1 VLDADDGYIACG
13 EWGVDAA
20 AKGDGVK
27 WPTVFAVVSAI
38 ASCAA
43 TVSVYDAVV
52 TDGNWDARSAGALY
66 KVEFDSE
73 ADIGPLL
80 TGSTA
85 KALTGQY
92 HLPNDL
98 KQKPTFDPVM
108 RAMKFVI
115 PRNVNRANA
124 GGGQYTR
131 FPAMSTSG
139 NASYWFQFRRYGDY
153 NYFNTLYRLSNGDLQ
168 LGLKQFTAGP
178 GYTLATPFGQ
188 TSTVGKW
195 VFTNAYGY
203 RFPITYRQDSVG
215 SDTARNHYQSKYPN
229 CRYPIV
235 GTTHDSSLPPPMPP
249 NNPCFTGAPDRW
261 ETILINIAT
270 GPRVANPNYPGPNQ
284 VVREFY
290 QNTRIRWWYAL
301 PGDKSYTLV
310 DDETVNFNATMENG
324 DRTYSLISIGQFY
337 WEVYMTDGGI
347 GLREPGVDAN
357 WWVKEFIV
365 KKLPSTTAPEEA
377 IAIPTHSRSTTSSR
391 KP

>member
-1 VLDADDGYIACG
+1 M
-13 EWGVDAA
+13 
-20 AKGDGVK
+20 
-27 WPTVFAVVSAI
+27 VFAVVSAI
-38 ASCAA
+38 ASCVA
-43 TVSVYDAVV
+43 TVSAYDAVV

-66 KVEFDSE
+66 KVKFDSE

-80 TGSTA
+80 TGSNA
-85 KALTGQY
+85 SALTGQY

-139 NASYWFQFRRYGDY
+139 NASYWFQFRRRGDY
-153 NYFNTLYRLSNGDLQ
+153 NYFNTLYRLSNGNLQ
-168 LGLKQFTAGP
+168 LGLKHFTAGP
-178 GYTLATPFGQ
+178 GYTAYTPFGQ
-188 TSTVGKW
+188 TSTLGKW

-203 RFPITYRQDSVG
+203 RFPITYHQDTVG
-215 SDTARNHYQSKYPN
+215 ADTSRMQYQSAFPN
-229 CRYPIV
+229 CRYPII
-235 GTTHDSSLPPPMPP
+235 GTTHSPGLDPPMPAK
-249 NNPCFTGAPDRW
+249 NPCFTGAPDRW

-270 GPRVANPNYPGPNQ
+270 GPKVANPKYPGPNQ
-284 VVREFY
+284 VVSAVY

-301 PGDKSYTLV
+301 DGDTSYTLV
-310 DDETVNFNATMENG
+310 DDETFDFNATADDG
-324 DRTYSLISIGQFY
+324 DHRVYGVPISIGQFY

-365 KKLPSTTAPEEA
+365 KNLPSPTAPEHA
-377 IAIPTHSRSTTSSR
+377 IAIPTDSRSTTSGR